1 MPIKVRSGGAWV
13 QVAGAGADGQD
24 GQDGAGG
31 DSIPTG
37 VIVMYNGNSAP
48 TGWVLCDNSAA
59 AQAAGAPDLR
69 DKFVVG
75 TGNGYSI
82 GSQGGSNDVTLLS
95 NNLPSHT
102 HGAGNYSAGSQGA
115 HQHDITDRSSQD
127 SGDGFQGYQEGQGG
141 SGSNNVT
148 SSNNGAHTHTVTG
161 TSGANST
168 QGSSFN
174 NRPPYYA
181 LAYIMKT

>member
-82 GSQGGSNDVTLLS
+82 GSQGVLT
-95 NNLPSHT
+95 
-102 HGAGNYSAGSQGA
+102 
-115 HQHDITDRSSQD
+115 
-127 SGDGFQGYQEGQGG
+127 
-141 SGSNNVT
+141 
-148 SSNNGAHTHTVTG
+148 
-161 TSGANST
+161 
-168 QGSSFN
+168 
-174 NRPPYYA
+174 
-181 LAYIMKT
+181 M